1 MARELD
7 AWQRRDV
14 PIGGTTPQEFIR
26 NPQRRLR
33 YFIERFILE
42 EREEKILSVLDVAC
56 NAGIEAFRL
65 HREGYKTRYVG
76 IDANRKAVA
85 LAHKQFSFLGR
96 YYFLAGDALHL
107 PFQDGEFDCVLVKD
121 LLEHL
126 DGYREALTEFARV
139 TRRWLIIGL
148 FIPLGGKDRIVRH
161 PDGYYMNRYGKRAFL
176 ETLRELGM
184 SVSIKTIWRFWAREQ
199 VIIAAK

>member
-14 PIGGTTPQEFIR
+14 PLGGTTPQEFLR

-33 YFIERFILE
+33 HFIERFILE

-65 HREGYKTRYVG
+65 HREGYKNRYVG
-76 IDANRKAVA
+76 IDSNRNAVA
-85 LAHKQFSFLGR
+85 IAQKQFSFLGR
-96 YYFLAGDALHL
+96 LYFLVGDALRL
-107 PFQDGEFDCVLVKD
+107 PFADGEFDCVLVKD

-126 DGYREALTEFARV
+126 EGYRDALDELARV
-139 TRRWLIIGL
+139 TRRWLLIGL
-148 FIPLGGKDRIVRH
+148 FIPLGGSDRIVRH
-161 PDGYYMNRYGKRAFL
+161 PDGYYMNRYGRRAFL
-176 ETLRELGM
+176 GALRELGF
-184 SVSIKTIWRFWAREQ
+184 SVSMKTIWRFWAREQ
-199 VIIAAK
+199 VIVAMK